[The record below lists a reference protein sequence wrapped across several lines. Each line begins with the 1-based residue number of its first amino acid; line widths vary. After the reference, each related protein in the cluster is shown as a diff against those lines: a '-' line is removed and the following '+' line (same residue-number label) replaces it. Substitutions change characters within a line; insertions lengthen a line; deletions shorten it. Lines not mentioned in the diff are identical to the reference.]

1 MTGRKLIDYIQAN
14 KLLDA
19 DIKIRKGD
27 SYELLTSGSMVIY
40 RQEGNIST
48 LYVG

>member
-40 RQEGNIST
+40 RQENNNST